1 MIVRC
6 KKTYHYVVN
15 YSSGIWV
22 RCWRVA
28 ITTLE
33 ESIPELQINKF
44 NRDKRKIYIIY
55 LFCRFDK
62 GKKIAPCVNPFRH
75 DNVCEVQVRNL
86 PHQGIFQ
93 WFDLDLKRSVRGE
106 TKFSCNYLN

>member
-15 YSSGIWV
+15 YSSGKWV

-33 ESIPELQINKF
+33 ESIPE
-44 NRDKRKIYIIY
+44 
-55 LFCRFDK
+55 
-62 GKKIAPCVNPFRH
+62 
-75 DNVCEVQVRNL
+75 
-86 PHQGIFQ
+86 
-93 WFDLDLKRSVRGE
+93 
-106 TKFSCNYLN
+106 